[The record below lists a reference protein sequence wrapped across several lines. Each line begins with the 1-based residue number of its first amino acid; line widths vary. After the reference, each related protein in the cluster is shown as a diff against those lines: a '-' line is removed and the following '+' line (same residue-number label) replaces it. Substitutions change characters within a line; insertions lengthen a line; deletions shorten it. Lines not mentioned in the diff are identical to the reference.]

1 MDQSFHYLSMSVHA
15 AVQKKLMEELKET
28 GLTLGQPKVLDYLKD
43 HDGSSQKE
51 IARACHIE
59 PGSLTSILNRMEE
72 KRLIE
77 RRSLNGNRRTSY
89 IFLTEQGTQSQ
100 QLIDGIFAQIE
111 AQAFRGIPE
120 TEQEKWMKQFRQI
133 YENLC
138 QADA

>member
-1 MDQSFHYLSMSVHA
+1 
-15 AVQKKLMEELKET
+15 
-28 GLTLGQPKVLDYLKD
+28 
-43 HDGSSQKE
+43 
-51 IARACHIE
+51 
-59 PGSLTSILNRMEE
+59 MEE
-72 KRLIE
+72 KQLIE

-111 AQAFRGIPE
+111 AQAFQGIPE
-120 TEQEKWMKQFRQI
+120 AEREKWMRQFRQI